1 LPDTFPPATL
11 RHRTGW
17 PVWHPTAA
25 IFFVNGALYGVW
37 ATQIP
42 LAQIRLG
49 LDPIVLSTA
58 LLMLGA
64 GAVIAMTGSGWL
76 IQRLGTAPLIRISGV
91 VFCAMLPFIP
101 LAPNVWILGGVV
113 FLFGASGGCMD
124 VAMNADASRVE
135 KEAGRPYMSSFHGM
149 WSLGGFVGAGVA
161 TLLLRVTDGS
171 PQASI
176 MAVFLFALFL
186 WGQRG
191 LGAGRVERIA
201 GASRSGA
208 LRPTV
213 LAVLIG
219 LMAALTFSGEGVVLD
234 WAAIFLREHIGADP
248 VLANVGY
255 SAFAASMAIMRFFG
269 DAIRRRVEGVTLVR
283 AGCVLAFVGLLL
295 GPVSGNVYVGIF
307 GYALTGVGFS
317 NIVPVLFSAAGA
329 LPRPEVQIA
338 AVSTMGYAGLLAAP
352 PLLGAVAHVTSLAG
366 IFYVAA
372 AGTLIIASLAWACAP
387 GATVT
392 RSATEAG

>member
-11 RHRTGW
+11 RRRTGW

-25 IFFVNGALYGVW
+25 IFFANGALYGVW

-76 IQRLGTAPLIRISGV
+76 IQRLGTALLIRISGV
-91 VFCAMLPFIP
+91 VFCATLPFIP
-101 LAPNVWILGGVV
+101 LAPNVWVLGAIV

-149 WSLGGFVGAGVA
+149 WSLGGFVGAGLA
-161 TLLLRVTDGS
+161 TLLLKLTEGS
-171 PQASI
+171 LQALI
-176 MAVFLFALFL
+176 MAVVLFAVFL
-186 WGQRG
+186 WGQRN
-191 LGAGRVERIA
+191 LGAGRVAIA
-201 GASRSGA
+201 AGVSRSGA
-208 LRPTV
+208 LRPTL

-219 LMAALTFSGEGVVLD
+219 LMAALSFSGEGVVLD

-248 VLANVGY
+248 VLANAGY
-255 SAFAASMAIMRFFG
+255 SAFAASMAIMRFCG
-269 DAIRRRVEGVTLVR
+269 DAIRRRIEGVTLVR
-283 AGCVLAFVGLLL
+283 GGCILACIGLLL
-295 GPVSGNVYVGIF
+295 GPLSGNVYVGIL

-352 PLLGAVAHVTSLAG
+352 PLLGAVAHLTSLAG

-372 AGTLIIASLAWACAP
+372 AGTLVIAFLAWACAP

-392 RSATEAG
+392 RRVTEAG